1 MLICV
6 CSSINDLSHAQNRR
20 CFSSENSS
28 PSSIYMKLEMML
40 TLSRTAPASMPNRSA
55 IGTILSG
62 RLQVHLVEKINKN
75 QMGIVKSF
83 HSYRFMQQKL

>member
-1 MLICV
+1 
-6 CSSINDLSHAQNRR
+6 
-20 CFSSENSS
+20 
-28 PSSIYMKLEMML
+28 
-40 TLSRTAPASMPNRSA
+40 MPNRSA